1 MSDLK
6 RLKEMGQKMV
16 NQEAKVKEL
25 EDELKAAKL
34 KLNDM
39 QLVDLPE
46 MFAEYGLSEIKLEDG
61 TVISVKEEVS
71 CAITAKNKPMA
82 LKWLLDNN
90 YGGLIKT
97 EVAIAFERGDY
108 EAAQQA
114 MNELAERYGD
124 VQGKQVVHP
133 ATLKSFV
140 KERMEAGDNI
150 PMELFSVHPY
160 SKATMKKGKK

>member
-6 RLKEMGQKMV
+6 RLQAMAQKMV
-16 NQEAKVKEL
+16 DQEEKVKEV
-25 EDELKAAKL
+25 EEQLKEEKL

-39 QLVDLPE
+39 QMVDLPE
-46 MFAEYGLSEIKLEDG
+46 MFAEYGLSKIELEDG
-61 TVISVKEEVS
+61 SVISVKEEVS

-82 LKWLLDNN
+82 LKWLIDNN

-108 EAAQQA
+108 EAAQKA
-114 MNELAERYGD
+114 MDELTEKYGE
-124 VQGKQVVHP
+124 VQGKQAVHP

-150 PMELFSVHPY
+150 PMDLFSVHPY
-160 SKATMKKGKK
+160 SKATLKKGKK